1 MQPAPT
7 YVLTTREADRRRVAA
22 MAVER
27 ARRIGRRM
35 RERRD
40 ELDLTQTEVAARIGT
55 SASVSSVTKD
65 YVSRWE
71 TGKVD
76 ASLGS
81 YMPHIAAALETTET
95 DLMAGPHTD
104 RKPQGPTPALL
115 DMAAPANGGSQL
127 DRIERLLLDLREQ
140 LSEHGESQ
148 PGRRRRNA

>member
-1 MQPAPT
+1 
-7 YVLTTREADRRRVAA
+7 

-27 ARRIGRRM
+27 AQRIGRRI

-40 ELDLTQTEVAARIGT
+40 ELALTQTAVATRIGT
-55 SASVSSVTKD
+55 SANVNSVTKD

-76 ASLGS
+76 ASIGS
-81 YMPHIAAALETTET
+81 YMPHIAAALETTEA
-95 DLMAGPHTD
+95 DLMAGPRAD
-104 RKPQGPTPALL
+104 REPQGPTPDLL
-115 DMAAPANGGSQL
+115 ELAAPANGGSQL

-148 PGRRRRNA
+148 PARRRRNA